1 MLKKLGFIA
10 LAVVAVSA
18 LFFYLT
24 VSPVRHECEIVFE
37 YKGRSV
43 TTRAAGVTREDA
55 LRAAVTTACGQ
66 LSSGMTELIQ
76 CENVPAKSENCK

>member
-1 MLKKLGFIA
+1 MLKKLGFIL

-18 LFFYLT
+18 LFYYLT
-24 VSPVRHECEIVFE
+24 VSPIRHECEIVFE

-55 LRAAVTTACGQ
+55 LRAAVTVACGQ
-66 LSSGMTELIQ
+66 VASGMTELIQ
-76 CENVPAKSENCK
+76 CESVPPKSENCR